1 VFAAAASTLRRPAAT
16 LPLAMPVL
24 PRAGTVR
31 AAPSQIR
38 YAPDPAVTMVPPPA
52 LSVQRLPSGTVDL
65 VRQYA
70 HDKAVEQVPG
80 LSRFSTG
87 DGGFALPSPTEIGKQ
102 IKQQAVAKVTENVPM
117 AGLLL
122 AGQGTPQQQTGTP
135 AEPPN
140 AALDTVPSGESLE
153 ALAQRLVTPLTR
165 LLRNELRLDRE
176 RAGRLRDSSR

>member
-1 VFAAAASTLRRPAAT
+1 
-16 LPLAMPVL
+16 MPVL
-24 PRAGTVR
+24 PLAGTVR
-31 AAPSQIR
+31 AAPPQIR
-38 YAPDPAVTMVPPPA
+38 YAPDSAVTMAPPPTF
-52 LSVQRLPSGTVDL
+52 SVQRLPSGAIDR

-70 HDKAVEQVPG
+70 HDKVVEQVPG
-80 LSRFSTG
+80 LSRFRTG

-102 IKQQAVAKVTENVPM
+102 IKQQTAAKVTENVPM

-122 AGQGTPQQQTGTP
+122 AGQDTPQQTGIP

-140 AALDTVPSGESLE
+140 AALATVPSGENLE